1 VTIVVL
7 DRDGV
12 INVDSADYIK
22 SAEEWQP
29 LPGSIDAIAMVC
41 KKGYQVYVATN
52 QAGLA
57 RGLFSPSDLQ
67 QMHQKLES
75 LVETAGGKIAGIF
88 FCPHHPDDGCRC
100 RKPNPGLLEQIAE
113 SANIS
118 LTNRPF
124 VGDSLKDIQAAVA
137 IGAKPVLVRTGNG
150 RNTEAKLDSL
160 DVDVY
165 DDLAAFAR
173 QLVLIS

>member
-1 VTIVVL
+1 M
-7 DRDGV
+7 
-12 INVDSADYIK
+12 INVDSANYIK

-57 RGLFSPSDLQ
+57 RGLFSPLDLQ

-150 RNTEAKLDSL
+150 RNTEAKLDGL

>member
-1 VTIVVL
+1 MTIVVL

-22 SAEEWQP
+22 SADEWQP
-29 LPGSIDAIAMVC
+29 LPGSIDAIAMIC
-41 KKGYQVYVATN
+41 KKGYQVYIATN

-67 QMHQKLES
+67 RMHQKLEG

-113 SANIS
+113 AADAS
-118 LTNRPF
+118 LINKPF
-124 VGDSLKDIQAAVA
+124 VGDSLKDIQAATA

-150 RNTEAKLDSL
+150 KKTETKLDSL

-165 DDLAAFAR
+165 DDLAAFAH
-173 QLVLIS
+173 QLVQVS

>member
-1 VTIVVL
+1 VTIIVL

-29 LPGSIDAIAMVC
+29 LPGSIDAIAMIC

-113 SANIS
+113 SANVS
-118 LTNRPF
+118 LINKPF

-150 RNTEAKLDSL
+150 KNTETQLDSL
-160 DVDVY
+160 YVDVY

-173 QLVLIS
+173 QIVLIS

>member
-1 VTIVVL
+1 MTIVVL

-12 INVDSADYIK
+12 INVDSANYIK

-57 RGLFSPSDLQ
+57 RGLFSPLDLQ

-88 FCPHHPDDGCRC
+88 FCPHHPGDGCRC

-113 SANIS
+113 SANVS

-150 RNTEAKLDSL
+150 RNTEAKLDGL

>member
-1 VTIVVL
+1 MTIVVL

-12 INVDSADYIK
+12 INVDSANYIK

-57 RGLFSPSDLQ
+57 RGLFSPLDLQ

-113 SANIS
+113 SANVS

-150 RNTEAKLDSL
+150 RNTEAKLDGL

>member
-1 VTIVVL
+1 MTIVVL

-57 RGLFSPSDLQ
+57 RGLFSPLDLQ

-113 SANIS
+113 SANVS

-150 RNTEAKLDSL
+150 RNTEAKLDGL